1 MTKKIRVL
9 IVDDSEL
16 IRVFLNEIL
25 SSDSAIEVVGLA
37 DDPYDARDK
46 IKLLAPDVITLD
58 IEMPRMDGI
67 TFLSNIMRL
76 RPMPVVMISTL
87 TQKGADATMQ
97 ARELGAVDFVSK
109 PTIDVQKKLPQ
120 LSAEIIAKVKNAAK
134 ANLVALEHSVNPPY
148 AHEPEAVLPGAVL
161 GKRIKLIAI
170 GASTGGTEA
179 TKEVLSGLPE
189 NMPPIVVVQHMPAGF
204 TGSYAQRLDKLIK
217 LSVEEFCGP
226 SQVLEQNHVY
236 VANGDLHMRIQQRA
250 GVLKAFAEDSEPVN
264 RHKPSVDLLFDSVAE
279 SCGEAAIG
287 IILTGMGID
296 GASGLG
302 KMRASG
308 AHTAAQ
314 DEESSVVWGMP
325 RVAVQQGAAKEVL
338 ALKDISH
345 YLVKQSYRNS

>member
-1 MTKKIRVL
+1 MAKKIRVL

-16 IRVFLNEIL
+16 IRVLLNEIL
-25 SSDSAIEVVGLA
+25 SSDNGIEVVGLA

-97 ARELGAVDFVSK
+97 ALELGAIDFVSK
-109 PTIDVQKKLPQ
+109 PTADVQSRLHG

-134 ANLVALEHSVNPPY
+134 ANLVALEHCVNPPY
-148 AHEPEAVLPGAVL
+148 IAQAPSISKGSKL
-161 GKRIKLIAI
+161 GSRIKLIAI

-179 TKEVLSGLPE
+179 TKEVLGGLPE

-204 TGSYAQRLDKLIK
+204 TASYARRLDKLIK
-217 LSVEEFCGP
+217 LNVEEFHQP
-226 SQVLEQNHVY
+226 SQVLQANHVY
-236 VANGDLHMRIQQRA
+236 IANGDLHMRIQQRA
-250 GVLKAFAEDSEPVN
+250 GILKAFSEDGEPVN
-264 RHKPSVDLLFDSVAE
+264 RHKPSVDVLFDSVAE
-279 SCGEAAIG
+279 SCGEQALG
-287 IILTGMGID
+287 VILTGMGID

-308 AHTAAQ
+308 ALTVAQ

-325 RVAVQQGAAKEVL
+325 RVAVQQGAAADVL
-338 ALKDISH
+338 ALKDISR
-345 YLVKQSYRNS
+345 YLVKSSYSDS

>member
-1 MTKKIRVL
+1 MAKKIRVL

-16 IRVFLNEIL
+16 IRVLLNEIL
-25 SSDSAIEVVGLA
+25 SADNGIEVVGLA

-97 ARELGAVDFVSK
+97 ALELGAIDFVSK
-109 PTIDVQKKLPQ
+109 PTADVQSKLPE

-148 AHEPEAVLPGAVL
+148 VAQAPVISEGSKL
-161 GKRIKLIAI
+161 GGRIKLIAI

-179 TKEVLSGLPE
+179 TKEVLGGLPE

-204 TGSYAQRLDKLIK
+204 TASYSRRLDKLIK
-217 LSVEEFCGP
+217 LNVEEFIGP
-226 SQVLEQNHVY
+226 SQVLQANHVY
-236 VANGDLHMRIQQRA
+236 IANGDRHMRIQQRA
-250 GVLKAFAEDSEPVN
+250 GILKAFSEDGEPVN
-264 RHKPSVDLLFDSVAE
+264 RHKPSVDVLFDSVAE
-279 SCGEAAIG
+279 SCGEQALG

-308 AHTAAQ
+308 ALTAAQ

-325 RVAVQQGAAKEVL
+325 RVAVQQGAAADVL
-338 ALKDISH
+338 ALKDISR
-345 YLVKQSYRNS
+345 YLVKSSYSDS

>member
-1 MTKKIRVL
+1 MAKKIRVL

-16 IRVFLNEIL
+16 IRVLLNEIL
-25 SSDSAIEVVGLA
+25 SSDNGIEVVGLA

-97 ARELGAVDFVSK
+97 ALELGAIDFVSK
-109 PTIDVQKKLPQ
+109 PTADVQSRLHG

-134 ANLVALEHSVNPPY
+134 ANLVALEHCVNPPY
-148 AHEPEAVLPGAVL
+148 IAQAPSISKGSKL
-161 GKRIKLIAI
+161 GSRIKLIAI

-179 TKEVLSGLPE
+179 TKEVLGGLPE

-204 TGSYAQRLDKLIK
+204 TASYARRLDKLIK
-217 LSVEEFCGP
+217 LNVEEFHQP
-226 SQVLEQNHVY
+226 SQVLQANHVY
-236 VANGDLHMRIQQRA
+236 IANGDLHMRIQQRA
-250 GVLKAFAEDSEPVN
+250 GILKAFSEDGEPVN
-264 RHKPSVDLLFDSVAE
+264 RHKPSVDVLFDSVAE
-279 SCGEAAIG
+279 SCGEQALG
-287 IILTGMGID
+287 VILTGMGID

-308 AHTAAQ
+308 ALTAAQ

-325 RVAVQQGAAKEVL
+325 RVAVQQGAAADVL
-338 ALKDISH
+338 ALKDISR
-345 YLVKQSYRNS
+345 YLVKSSYSDS